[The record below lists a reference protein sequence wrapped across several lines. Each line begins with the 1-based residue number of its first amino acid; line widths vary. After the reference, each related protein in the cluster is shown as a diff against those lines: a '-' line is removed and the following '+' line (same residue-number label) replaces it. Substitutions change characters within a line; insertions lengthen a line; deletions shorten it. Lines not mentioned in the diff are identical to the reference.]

1 MDGQLLHL
9 QIEGRASQRGYAAAC
24 HSSLPASDPEKEKEN
39 MAARAGAFLMVVCLV
54 LATAAAVSGA
64 RPIAMPEEGGAARA
78 TVESPA
84 GDAIQTMVRA
94 VERRFMFDVGML
106 RGIKNSGPSPGDG
119 H

>member
-1 MDGQLLHL
+1 MASLAPPIQIGSAEL
-9 QIEGRASQRGYAAAC
+9 QRVIPLY
-24 HSSLPASDPEKEKEN
+24 LPPTQKRRKKN

>member
-1 MDGQLLHL
+1 
-9 QIEGRASQRGYAAAC
+9 
-24 HSSLPASDPEKEKEN
+24 
-39 MAARAGAFLMVVCLV
+39 MAVRLRAGAPAGALLLVACLV

-64 RPIAMPEEGGAARA
+64 RPLEVPEEGGTAPARVV

-84 GDAIQTMVRA
+84 GDAIQTVVRA
-94 VERRFMFDVGML
+94 VERRLMFDIGML